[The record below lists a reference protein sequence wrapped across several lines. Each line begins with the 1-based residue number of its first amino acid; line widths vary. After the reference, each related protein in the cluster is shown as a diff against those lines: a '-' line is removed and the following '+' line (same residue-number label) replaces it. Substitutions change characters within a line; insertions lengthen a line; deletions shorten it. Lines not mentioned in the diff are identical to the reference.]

1 MLTLLPLGRL
11 KASFDFPLR
20 AVELNLRLHSLNRRV
35 HGSWLRAVAVDSF
48 QETRISR
55 IKRIIG
61 DMKQTF
67 EFTQDEVL
75 MIVTAL
81 GTLKDRI
88 GQKGRWFQRKR
99 LPTLR
104 SRLADCITIG
114 DEAEIEGVRKAM
126 KRTTANIESRIKS
139 GEQIGEMMRRLKE
152 QAGITDE
159 RWRSNNH
166 DE

>member
-1 MLTLLPLGRL
+1 
-11 KASFDFPLR
+11 
-20 AVELNLRLHSLNRRV
+20 
-35 HGSWLRAVAVDSF
+35 
-48 QETRISR
+48 
-55 IKRIIG
+55 
-61 DMKQTF
+61 MKQTF

-81 GTLKDRI
+81 GVLKDRI

-99 LPTLR
+99 MPTLR
-104 SRLADCITIG
+104 HRLADCITIG
-114 DEAEIEGVRKAM
+114 DEAEIEGIRKAM

-139 GEQIGEMMRRLKE
+139 GEEIAEMMRRMKE
-152 QAGITDE
+152 HAGITDE